1 MEIRQLRYFIKICE
15 LGSMGRAAI
24 ELDVVTSALSQ
35 QISRLESELSTRLL
49 QRSPAGVIPT
59 EAGTAFMHH
68 AQLALRNID
77 NAAQAAKHA
86 RLSGQV
92 SVGFAP
98 TTASVLGLPFQKV
111 MRERKL
117 AGS

>member
-49 QRSPAGVIPT
+49 QRRRVGRQHLLVSAARSCGRRSRRSP
-59 EAGTAFMHH
+59 
-68 AQLALRNID
+68 
-77 NAAQAAKHA
+77 
-86 RLSGQV
+86 
-92 SVGFAP
+92 SVP
-98 TTASVLGLPFQKV
+98 TTS
-111 MRERKL
+111 RC
-117 AGS
+117 